1 MRKEIIC
8 TIDKERVVY
17 GNNIE
22 YVDCYDSE
30 DSDDLRLASGIFNGF
45 IIELA
50 AAIFLF
56 VVVAAI

>member
-45 IIELA
+45 IIELFGA
-50 AAIFLF
+50 AF
-56 VVVAAI
+56 VVAIVAVI